1 MSERLVS
8 FAARFSAMKW
18 RLRFVR
24 LFVAEF
30 FPRLARLRRRRGG
43 LARLRRRRGEL
54 SPTSL
59 AIIQNIILVC
69 VRTKVISEAADA
81 TRYPPRSVNEK
92 KAKSTVW
99 NENPGS
105 GTPGS

>member
-18 RLRFVR
+18 RLRFV
-24 LFVAEF
+24 
-30 FPRLARLRRRRGG
+30 FPRLVRLRRRRGG

-92 KAKSTVW
+92 RQRAQCGTKTRAP
-99 NENPGS
+99 EHPGVDLFRI
-105 GTPGS
+105 